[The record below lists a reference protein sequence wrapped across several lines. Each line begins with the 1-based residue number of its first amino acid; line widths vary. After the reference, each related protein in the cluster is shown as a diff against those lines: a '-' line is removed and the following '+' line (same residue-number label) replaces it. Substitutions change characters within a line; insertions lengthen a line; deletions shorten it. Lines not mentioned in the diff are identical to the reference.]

1 MGDTPDKT
9 ELLRAVRQFVDRD
22 LLPELSGVRR
32 FHARVASNVLG
43 IVIRE
48 LEQGDSALGLRH
60 ARLEALLGGSR
71 HAPSDARELA
81 SSVEALEQEL
91 CDRIRAGDADSGPW
105 RALVMQHLSRS
116 VRERLELSN
125 PDYR

>member
-48 LEQGDSALGLRH
+48 LEQGEAALGGRH
-60 ARLEALLGGSR
+60 ARLGALLDTPAP
-71 HAPSDARELA
+71 APSDPLELA
-81 SSVEALEQEL
+81 NSIEALEREL
-91 CDRIRAGDADSGPW
+91 CERIRAGDADQGPW
-105 RALVMQHLSRS
+105 RERVMQHLSAS
-116 VRERLELSN
+116 VRERLALSN
-125 PDYR
+125 PNYR

>member
-1 MGDTPDKT
+1 MGDTPDKV
-9 ELLRAVRQFVDRD
+9 ELLRAVRQFLDRD

-48 LEQGDSALGLRH
+48 LEQGDVALGARH
-60 ARLEALLGGSR
+60 TRLGELLGAPR
-71 HAPSDARELA
+71 PAPSDPAELA
-81 SSVEALEQEL
+81 SSVEALERQL
-91 CDRIRAGDADSGPW
+91 CERIRAGDADHGPW
-105 RALVMQHLSRS
+105 RERVMRHLSAS
-116 VRERLELSN
+116 LRERLDLSN

>member
-1 MGDTPDKT
+1 MGDTPDRT
-9 ELLRAVRQFVDRD
+9 ELLRAVRHFVDRD

-48 LEQGDSALGLRH
+48 LESGDAPLRDRH
-60 ARLEALLGGSR
+60 ARLCLLLDTTDP
-71 HAPSDARELA
+71 APSDPRELA
-81 SSVEALEQEL
+81 DSVEALERRLNE
-91 CDRIRAGDADSGPW
+91 RIRAGDADQGRW
-105 RALVMQHLSRS
+105 REQLIEHLLAS

-125 PDYR
+125 PGYR